1 MPPATDKNHEPDELN
16 CVPILAL
23 CQEEPQCPSIVPG
36 AVSPTPGDNHTKH
49 ETGMNPISPLLSLL
63 STTKLFLLLLEIIT
77 PNMRPV

>member
-16 CVPILAL
+16 CVRILAL

-49 ETGMNPISPLLSLL
+49 ETGMKYLA
-63 STTKLFLLLLEIIT
+63 LFVCRDNITSGHFIWRKVLEFSS
-77 PNMRPV
+77 